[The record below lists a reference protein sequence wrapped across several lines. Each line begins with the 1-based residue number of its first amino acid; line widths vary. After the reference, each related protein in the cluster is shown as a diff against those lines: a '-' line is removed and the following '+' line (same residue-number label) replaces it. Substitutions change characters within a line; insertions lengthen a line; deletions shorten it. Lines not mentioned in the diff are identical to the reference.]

1 MCCLFL
7 MHDVT
12 CPLFPA
18 AAAAA
23 AASWKQD
30 TTVELDHVRLPPT
43 TAAPA
48 THFPPGTRVEV
59 CAPHSSSSTP
69 SKNVCSYYVHLYM
82 YRIGSAGYFLVASV
96 FTPLSSEAVNVFGAS
111 SLPRPSCPTWRMS
124 PQAGGL
130 ALCSSPKERSAVFFV
145 LVVAKKAVV
154 YACVCGR
161 GIAIVSAC
169 FTVVQSLTLLAS
181 ERHESEGSY
190 STCTYVV
197 EKMFHAP

>member
-1 MCCLFL
+1 MMSHVHSSLL
-7 MHDVT
+7 LLLLLLLAGNRT
-12 CPLFPA
+12 PRWSWTTSASPLPRPPLPLTSRPAPGSRCVPHTA
-18 AAAAA
+18 AAALLAR
-23 AASWKQD
+23 
-30 TTVELDHVRLPPT
+30 T
-43 TAAPA
+43 
-48 THFPPGTRVEV
+48 
-59 CAPHSSSSTP
+59 CAVT
-69 SKNVCSYYVHLYM
+69 YYVHLYM